1 MDNRFFS
8 LIIVPDSGND
18 VKSGSFNFKF
28 VLYLLGFLITTF
40 FLCLFFI
47 IGYHIKLSQEKE
59 YKSAIST
66 MHSLLDNID
75 NSKKIIN
82 TFSEKLLKI
91 RDNDVAFRQFAYM
104 NVLDKDMYIAGIGG
118 HDIVD
123 DSVFESINGSYKNEL
138 KRIAINTRL
147 LVSRIN
153 IQNKSLN
160 EIYLQIQRNQEEINS
175 TPSMLPTDSF
185 RITSDY
191 RWRIHPVTGIREFH
205 DAVDLAGKIGDPIY
219 ATADGTV
226 ILIKR
231 NGALGRCVRIAHG
244 YGFETLYGHLSKIYV
259 KKGQKVKKH
268 DIIGTMGNSG
278 RSTGVHVHYAISLSG
293 KKINPKQYF

>member
-8 LIIVPDSGND
+8 LIMVPDSGND
-18 VKSGSFNFKF
+18 IKSGRFNFKF

-40 FLCLFFI
+40 FLCMFFI

-59 YKSAIST
+59 YKSSVST
-66 MHSLLDNID
+66 MHILLYNIE
-75 NSKKIIN
+75 NSKKTIN

-91 RDNDVAFRQFAYM
+91 RDNDIAFRQFANM
-104 NVLDKDMYIAGIGG
+104 DVLDKDMYNAGIGG
-118 HDIVD
+118 HDIID
-123 DSVFESINGSYKNEL
+123 SSVFEGVNDKYKDEL
-138 KRIAINTRL
+138 QQIAIGTRWL
-147 LVSRIN
+147 DSRVN
-153 IQNKSLN
+153 IQNKSLK
-160 EIYLQIQRNQEEINS
+160 EIYLKIQLNQEEINS
-175 TPSMLPTDSF
+175 SPSRLPTDSF

-205 DAVDLAGKIGDPIY
+205 DGVDLAGKLGDPIY

-231 NGALGRCVRIAHG
+231 TGALGRCIRIAHG
-244 YGFETLYGHLSKIYV
+244 YGFNTLYGHLNKIYV
-259 KKGQKVKKH
+259 EEDQKVKKH

-278 RSTGVHVHYAISLSG
+278 RSTGVHVHYSLSSFG
-293 KKINPKQYF
+293 KKVNPKQYF

>member
-1 MDNRFFS
+1 M
-8 LIIVPDSGND
+8 VPDSGND

-59 YKSAIST
+59 YKNAVST
-66 MHSLLDNID
+66 MHKLLDKIE
-75 NSKKIIN
+75 NSKKTIN
-82 TFSEKLLKI
+82 SFSEKLLKI
-91 RDNDVAFRQFAYM
+91 RDNDIAFRQFAYM
-104 NVLDKDMYIAGIGG
+104 DVLDKNMYNAGIGG

-123 DSVFESINGSYKNEL
+123 NSVFEGINDKYKVEL
-138 KRIAINTRL
+138 KHIAIDTRRL
-147 LVSRIN
+147 DSRVN
-153 IQNKSLN
+153 IQNKSLK
-160 EIYLQIQRNQEEINS
+160 EIYLKIQLNQEEINR
-175 TPSMLPTDSF
+175 TPSRLPTDSF

-191 RWRIHPVTGIREFH
+191 RWRIHPVTGVREFH

-231 NGALGRCVRIAHG
+231 NGALGKCIRISHG
-244 YGFETLYGHLSKIYV
+244 LGFVTLYGHLNKIYV
-259 KKGQKVKKH
+259 ENGHKVKKH

-278 RSTGVHVHYAISLSG
+278 RSTGVHVHYAISSSG
-293 KKINPKQYF
+293 KKVNPKQYF

>member
-28 VLYLLGFLITTF
+28 VLYLMGFLITSF

-59 YKSAIST
+59 YKSVIST
-66 MHSLLDNID
+66 MHRFLDNIE
-75 NSKKIIN
+75 NSKKAIN
-82 TFSEKLLKI
+82 TLSGKLLKI
-91 RDNDVAFRQFAYM
+91 RDNDVAFRQFANM
-104 NVLDKDMYIAGIGG
+104 DVLDKEMYIAGIGG

-123 DSVFESINGSYKNEL
+123 NSVFEGIDSNYMVNL
-138 KRIAINTRL
+138 KQIAINTKL
-147 LVSRIN
+147 FDSRIN

-160 EIYLQIQRNQEEINS
+160 EIYLQIQQNRKEINS

-191 RWRIHPVTGIREFH
+191 RWRTHPITGVREFH
-205 DAVDLAGKIGDPIY
+205 DAVDLAGKYRAPIY

-226 ILIKR
+226 ILVKR
-231 NGALGRCVRIAHG
+231 NGALGRCIRIAHG
-244 YGFETLYGHLSKIYV
+244 YGFETLYGHLTKINV

-278 RSTGVHVHYAISLSG
+278 RTTGVHVHYAISFFG

>member
-8 LIIVPDSGND
+8 LIMVPDSGND

-40 FLCLFFI
+40 FLCLFII
-47 IGYHIKLSQEKE
+47 IGYHIKLSQEKD
-59 YKSAIST
+59 YKSAVST
-66 MHSLLDNID
+66 MHRLLGNIE
-75 NSKKIIN
+75 NSKKAIN
-82 TFSEKLLKI
+82 IFSGKLLKI
-91 RDNDVAFRQFAYM
+91 RDNDIAFRQFANM
-104 NVLDKDMYIAGIGG
+104 KVIDKEMYIAGIGG

-123 DSVFESINGSYKNEL
+123 NSVFEDINGDYKDKL
-138 KRIAINTRL
+138 KQIAINTRL
-147 LVSRIN
+147 LDSRIN
-153 IQNKSLN
+153 IQDKSLN
-160 EIYLQIQRNQEEINS
+160 EIYLQIQQNQEEINS

-191 RWRIHPVTGIREFH
+191 RRRIHPVTGTKEFH
-205 DAVDLAGKIGDPIY
+205 DAVDLAGKISDPIY

-226 ILIKR
+226 ILVKR
-231 NGALGRCVRIAHG
+231 YGALGKCIRIAHG
-244 YGFETLYGHLSKIYV
+244 YGFETLYGHLSKINV

-278 RSTGVHVHYAISLSG
+278 RTTGVHVHYAISFFG